1 MSKTKKNNLQV
12 IDVIESAGLEQD
24 TTKTLRDKFLPFWE
38 QAEQWKKKAEGLVV
52 TDESQTSE
60 MKMARVARLALRQVR
75 IDADKTRKA
84 LKEDSI
90 RYGRAVQG
98 VYNVIEYMIKP
109 IEDHLLQQEQF
120 VEIRQQEA
128 RDRLNED
135 REQVVS
141 PLSEFID
148 YSKLPAT
155 NAPWAD
161 LTVEQFSSI
170 VNSASKLKKAHEE
183 EQARL
188 EAERIAKE
196 AEDKRIREE
205 NAKLKAEAIERER
218 AAAEERR
225 ALEEQAR
232 KEREEAEAKAA
243 KEREEA
249 AARLAAERAKREALE
264 AEARRKEEEAMKA
277 KQAEEEA
284 RRKAEQAPDK
294 EKLLAFAADLSS
306 LDFPAVTSMNARE
319 IVKEYSDR
327 ISALASSLR
336 AEAEQ
341 L

>member
-284 RRKAEQAPDK
+284 RRKAAAAPDK
-294 EKLLAFAADLSS
+294 EKILAFVDELENIDMPEVETNEAIEVLHLAGIAINN
-306 LDFPAVTSMNARE
+306 AVKF
-319 IVKEYSDR
+319 I
-327 ISALASSLR
+327 R
-336 AEAEQ
+336 AEVDRM
-341 L
+341 